1 LNDRTRQLEITRTT
15 RRTFVK
21 GLAAGGIV
29 AGLGLWGDRTSAQ
42 SAPPRQPTDVLTG
55 TDFDLNLG
63 ETLVNFTGSPRVAH
77 TVNGSLP
84 APILRWKEGDTVT
97 LRASNRLREGDA
109 SIHWHGILLPANM
122 DGVPGLSFNGIRP
135 GETYVYRFNVKQ
147 GGTYWYHSHS
157 AFQEQL
163 GLYGAL
169 IIDPREPEPFRYD
182 REHVILLSDWT
193 DEAPE
198 RLFAKLKKQSD
209 YYNFNQRTV
218 PDFFRDVRRH
228 GLGPTLS
235 ERAAWG
241 EMRMA
246 PTDLADVSA
255 YTYTY
260 LMNGSTPAGNWT
272 GLFQPGERVRLRF
285 INGSSMTYFDV
296 RIPGVKMTVVAADGQ
311 NVHPVTVDEFRIAVA
326 ETFDVIIEPGGQDAF
341 TIFAQSMDRTGYA
354 RGTLAVR
361 EGLSAPVPDPDRRP
375 LLTMADM
382 GHGGVGHDM
391 GATGTVASPTTK
403 PAGDSHGGHSM
414 PPQKPAAADPH
425 ASHNMPAQ
433 KPAAADPHAAHEP
446 AQQPKTPDPHAGH
459 NMTSMD
465 MQSHPSSEQG
475 NPLVDMQ
482 TMMPTARLDDPGI
495 GLRENGR
502 RVLTY
507 ADLRSVFDDPDGREP
522 GRTIE
527 LHLTGHMD
535 RFVWSFNGLKFSH
548 AAPIELV
555 YGERLRI
562 VLVNDTM
569 MAHPIHLHGMWSDL
583 ENDQGQFHVRK
594 HTIDMP
600 PGTRR
605 AYRVRADALGRW
617 AYHCHLLYH
626 MEAGMFREVR
636 VEE

>member
-1 LNDRTRQLEITRTT
+1 MTLNNRPRQPHATRPS

-21 GLAAGGIV
+21 GLAAGGVV
-29 AGLGLWGDRTSAQ
+29 AGLGLCRDSAWAQ
-42 SAPPRQPTDVLTG
+42 TAPARQATGVLSG
-55 TDFDLNLG
+55 TDFDLTLG
-63 ETLVNFTGSPRVAH
+63 ETLVDFTGSPKIAH

-97 LRASNRLREGDA
+97 LRASNRLRDDYA

-122 DGVPGLSFNGIRP
+122 DGVPGLSFNGIAP
-135 GETYVYRFNVKQ
+135 GETYVYRFAVRQ

-157 AFQEQL
+157 AFQEQI

-182 REHVILLSDWT
+182 REHVVLLSDWT
-193 DEAPE
+193 DEDPE

-209 YYNFNQRTV
+209 YYNFHQRTV
-218 PDFFRDVRRH
+218 GDFFRDVRRH
-228 GLGPTLS
+228 GLGSTVS

-241 EMRMA
+241 EMRMK
-246 PTDLADVSA
+246 PTDIADVSG

-260 LMNGSTPAGNWT
+260 LVNGAAPAGNWT
-272 GLFQPGERVRLRF
+272 GLFSPGERVRLRF

-296 RIPGVKMTVVAADGQ
+296 RIPGLKMTVVAADGQ

-326 ETFDVIIEPGGQDAF
+326 ETFDVIVEPAGQEAF

-361 EGLSAPVPDPDRRP
+361 EGLSAPVPETGPRP

-382 GHGGVGHDM
+382 GHGGRGHDM
-391 GATGTVASPTTK
+391 HAMGAAAGSAAAK
-403 PAGDSHGGHSM
+403 PAD
-414 PPQKPAAADPH
+414 
-425 ASHNMPAQ
+425 
-433 KPAAADPHAAHEP
+433 
-446 AQQPKTPDPHAGH
+446 DPHAGH
-459 NMTSMD
+459 TMPPQQPQPSGPHAGHAMGAE
-465 MQSHPSSEQG
+465 MQAHPATEEG

-482 TMMPTARLDDPGI
+482 TMMPTSRLEDPGI
-495 GLRENGR
+495 GLRDNGR
-502 RVLTY
+502 RVLAY
-507 ADLRSVFDDPDGREP
+507 ADLRSLVDDPDGREP
-522 GRTIE
+522 ARTLE
-527 LHLTGHMD
+527 LHLTGHME
-535 RFVWSFNGLKFSH
+535 RFAWSFDGLKFSD
-548 AAPIELV
+548 AGPVRLT

-583 ENDQGQFHVRK
+583 EDDRGRFHVRK

-600 PGTRR
+600 PGTKRS
-605 AYRVRADALGRW
+605 YRVRADALGRW
-617 AYHCHLLYH
+617 AYHCHMLYH